1 MPQFN
6 GHNKSF
12 LDRVSCRRSNYLFEF
27 ISIETYAPQ
36 FNGHNKSFL
45 CSVWYYSSHE
55 NISSHNQIRILLEK
69 EFQPIAGNKSVRAD
83 ALLILLQDY
92 AFLR

>member
-1 MPQFN
+1 MAM
-6 GHNKSF
+6 GADYSF
-12 LDRVSCRRSNYLFEF
+12 EL

-45 CSVWYYSSHE
+45 CSVWCNGSHE
-55 NISSHNQIRILLEK
+55 NISSQNQIRILLET

>member
-1 MPQFN
+1 MTIGADF
-6 GHNKSF
+6 SF
-12 LDRVSCRRSNYLFEF
+12 EL
-27 ISIETYAPQ
+27 ISMETYMPQ

-45 CSVWYYSSHE
+45 CSVWYYGFHE
-55 NISSHNQIRILLEK
+55 NISSQNQIRILLEK